1 MYDYELIHHRVTQSL
16 TELNQFEIKR
26 IELCETLC
34 YSVVRT
40 HYFSIMNEFQ
50 LLIGII
56 NKVNRR
62 TNEFSSPIY
71 IATLF
76 FIVPL

>member
-1 MYDYELIHHRVTQSL
+1 MALITYHQ
-16 TELNQFEIKR
+16 
-26 IELCETLC
+26 TLI
-34 YSVVRT
+34 T
-40 HYFSIMNEFQ
+40 FILFFSIMNEFQ
-50 LLIGII
+50 LLIRII